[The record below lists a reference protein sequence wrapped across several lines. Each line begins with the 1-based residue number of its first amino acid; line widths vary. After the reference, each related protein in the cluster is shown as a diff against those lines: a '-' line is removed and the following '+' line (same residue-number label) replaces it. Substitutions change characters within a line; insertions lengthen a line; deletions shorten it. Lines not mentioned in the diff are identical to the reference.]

1 MAAGLLAAL
10 QPAGALGQQQVLT
23 KEYDNGG
30 VYEGGFL
37 DGRQH
42 GRGTYRLPN
51 GYEYTGDWVTAAS
64 RARAAP
70 ASPTARSTRAT
81 SPPATP
87 TARAA
92 SAIPAAAA
100 TTATGSPVYS

>member
-10 QPAGALGQQQVLT
+10 QPDGALGQQQVLT

-42 GRGTYRLPN
+42 GRRHL
-51 GYEYTGDWVTAAS
+51 
-64 RARAAP
+64 
-70 ASPTARSTRAT
+70 
-81 SPPATP
+81 PPAERLRIHRRP
-87 TARAA
+87 SRRR
-92 SAIPAAAA
+92 SCRRRD
-100 TTATGSPVYS
+100 S